1 MNPADL
7 MIDAPEGCLGLA
19 AGRPGPKVTTV
30 GGPQAALAA
39 EVLAPAAGSDGPG
52 ALNTDPDPHAP
63 WVAFVASPA
72 RTLAEAAEAGEDLR
86 EARDRWI
93 RAAQALLAHL
103 QTDPTSCLLL
113 AAEEVLDAPQAATQY
128 LRGRLGGSTGSL
140 PDFSPP
146 PLPAPA
152 ALPLARLTVAH
163 DALLQQL
170 WEELSACCRPL
181 SSAEPE
187 LDPLP
192 SFDQLAGMLGQ
203 QVAAR
208 RDLAQQSQQQQRL
221 EAAHRALQEEL
232 ELTRLQQRQAHEELE
247 QTLTRLDASNARLEQ
262 TTTAHASEAARE
274 ARARRDL
281 EESLHRARAEIEQ
294 ARTDRQALAERHAGE
309 VEELHRR
316 LLAARGQGEEQ
327 ARVADGL
334 RREAD
339 TLQARLADSEQQ
351 RLEIL
356 RQLRQAQQQ
365 SQERNGQIEALQTRS
380 EGLAQALTA
389 TQAQLDACRVDAQRL
404 LEEAAEWSQR
414 LQASR
419 SAIELHERRDEAL
432 VQEVNALRTRL
443 TEGEA
448 ELAEARQKWR
458 LAEQAAQERGAQ
470 LEEANLRSERLAD
483 QLDAAL
489 AGLES
494 ASTAGPADAATAVQ
508 LTGIELLD
516 VRDEGPHRELSFSLQ
531 GWLCPTGTLDDV
543 GVRLVEHQ
551 GHPGLVFFPAADGRP
566 ALTQWQPTGTENG
579 RPFMIL
585 LPADR
590 RPDAPLMQM
599 APADWRSVVGLA
611 TLLAR
616 ELRTDEG
623 AHLHPHWRDI
633 SARLCLELAALP
645 PRLRY
650 AALRSTV
657 TDQGLDIHLE
667 DLVFG
672 TRSWE
677 RWRLEWRAA
686 RRAGAGG
693 ALVWCLPEGTTAPLA
708 SWPCQEDGRYCAEH
722 LLPLGPGIDTSTTRT
737 WLEGLPGLDRDLL
750 TALFDTLPAVAAQPD
765 VPARIGAAILA
776 LQRDARTAGRSLR
789 VRGVARRVLGRI
801 TARS

>member
-39 EVLAPAAGSDGPG
+39 GVLAPAAGSDGPG

-63 WVAFVASPA
+63 WVAFVASPSW
-72 RTLAEAAEAGEDLR
+72 TLAEAAEAGEDLR

-221 EAAHRALQEEL
+221 EAAHRALQEEI

-247 QTLTRLDASNARLEQ
+247 QTLTQLDASNARLEQ

-356 RQLRQAQQQ
+356 RQLRQAQQE
-365 SQERNGQIEALQTRS
+365 S
-380 EGLAQALTA
+380 
-389 TQAQLDACRVDAQRL
+389 
-404 LEEAAEWSQR
+404 
-414 LQASR
+414 
-419 SAIELHERRDEAL
+419 
-432 VQEVNALRTRL
+432 
-443 TEGEA
+443 
-448 ELAEARQKWR
+448 
-458 LAEQAAQERGAQ
+458 QERGAQ

>member
-39 EVLAPAAGSDGPG
+39 GVLAPAAGSDGPG

-72 RTLAEAAEAGEDLR
+72 WTLAEAAEAGEDLR

-356 RQLRQAQQQ
+356 RQLRQAQQE
-365 SQERNGQIEALQTRS
+365 S
-380 EGLAQALTA
+380 
-389 TQAQLDACRVDAQRL
+389 
-404 LEEAAEWSQR
+404 
-414 LQASR
+414 
-419 SAIELHERRDEAL
+419 
-432 VQEVNALRTRL
+432 
-443 TEGEA
+443 
-448 ELAEARQKWR
+448 
-458 LAEQAAQERGAQ
+458 QERGAQ

-508 LTGIELLD
+508 LTGIGLLD